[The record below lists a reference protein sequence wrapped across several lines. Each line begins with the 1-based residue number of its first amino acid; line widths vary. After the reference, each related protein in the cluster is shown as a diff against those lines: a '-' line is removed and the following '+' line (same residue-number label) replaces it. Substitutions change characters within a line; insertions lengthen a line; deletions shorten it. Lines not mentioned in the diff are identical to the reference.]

1 MRARDFSRLKLEPP
15 VMRSPETYVFSK
27 LSESIGRVGLCCVP
41 FSSGPRRIALDSY
54 SLLKTIWIKNLV
66 KFTKLGLVL
75 FSIEAVAQSS
85 GAFISRQD
93 RLQLTDFYTNMLRQ
107 KLAGELKLIG
117 VEGQEPV
124 VSLSIEFDDTKVV
137 ADADA
142 WRRSQES
149 KAGAERAAQTE
160 AVKSNIAELMEKY
173 KPIQPQLPEPP
184 QTNEKADE
192 EPDDVAKDEEIK
204 GGIRLGRLN
213 VDIANATI
221 SQIINRAQD
230 DLRKKPVVEKNEK
243 PQTATV
249 PQVIIPAQPPVTLS
263 ISVPAPQS
271 APLEPFAYKAADY
284 IKKISV
290 DIILPAKTPKSF
302 ADSVPNLVATFLE
315 FKTIANGASTAGWVK
330 VKTAPPVPEAP
341 KAEVAKP
348 TPQTFIEGIWKPEN
362 SFIAIVV
369 SVLILGL
376 FIIIAMFAASR
387 ALSKGLQSA
396 MSGLG
401 KDIAALRP
409 ADSARDSD
417 EDSNVKDVSA
427 PTVNIASDQR
437 GSFDQA
443 AAGQAITR
451 DMQNIRSQVSGFISE
466 NTFLCAEYL
475 SDMFYDDT
483 GLADFRDLLSF
494 MGYAPLKPSLD
505 HLPRA
510 AVEKLETY
518 IEEHRESP
526 PNMLSGAEIA
536 QRMYAECVSKATL
549 RDESMKVFDPI
560 RAVLIK
566 YDDAV
571 VSKYIS
577 DADTVSIAILLKT
590 LSVERGNRLMKS
602 IPAGVLK
609 ESAALLDRPIDSP
622 DQVIAQMIT
631 KLSEVSAGIAERSQ
645 AQRRLIMRLVKTV
658 TTAEEGMVY
667 DLIPPDD
674 WELKRQI
681 MLTKLF
687 LKDVPYVPVKAL
699 GQAFNALPLAKRAEV
714 MLVADEALKTALNS
728 TVGSGNKRAEM
739 LQAEI
744 DQNQKNVKK
753 MAEINNRKSAT
764 LESLVQSVRR
774 VIAADKQIVDQIIF
788 AQANAL
794 GLKIPEG
801 LVLPAEVNK
810 AA

>member
-1 MRARDFSRLKLEPP
+1 LDSVGL
-15 VMRSPETYVFSK
+15 SK
-27 LSESIGRVGLCCVP
+27 LSLGRKLAKYG
-41 FSSGPRRIALDSY
+41 R
-54 SLLKTIWIKNLV
+54 
-66 KFTKLGLVL
+66 LGLL
-75 FSIEAVAQSS
+75 MFSIQAMAQSS
-85 GAFISRQD
+85 DAFISRQD

-107 KLAGELKLIG
+107 KLAGELKLVG
-117 VEGQEPV
+117 VEGQDPV

-142 WRRSQES
+142 WRKNQETR
-149 KAGAERAAQTE
+149 AGAERAAQTE

-173 KPIQPQLPEPP
+173 KPVQPQLPEPP
-184 QTNEKADE
+184 EVSENAVE
-192 EPDDVAKDEEIK
+192 ESEDAKKEDDVQ
-204 GGIRLGRLN
+204 GGTRLGRLN
-213 VDIANATI
+213 VDISNATI
-221 SQIINRAQD
+221 SQIINKAQD
-230 DLRKKPVVEKNEK
+230 EFKNKKESDKPEKQ
-243 PQTATV
+243 QTPV
-249 PQVIIPAQPPVTLS
+249 PQVVIPAQPPVTLS

-271 APLEPFAYKAADY
+271 TVFEPFVYKAADY
-284 IKKISV
+284 IKKITA
-290 DIILPAKTPKSF
+290 DIILPPKTPKAFS
-302 ADSVPNLVATFLE
+302 DSVPNMVATFLE
-315 FKTIANGASTAGWVK
+315 FKTIAKGASTSGWVK
-330 VKTAPPVPEAP
+330 VKIAPPIPEAP
-341 KAEVAKP
+341 KVEAEKP
-348 TPQTFIEGIWKPEN
+348 TPKTFIEGIWKPEN
-362 SFIAIVV
+362 AFISIIV

-376 FIIIAMFAASR
+376 FLVIAMFAASR
-387 ALSKGLQSA
+387 ALSKGLQNA

-409 ADSARDSD
+409 ADAARDGE
-417 EDSNVKDVSA
+417 EDQGGKDVTA
-427 PTVNIASDQR
+427 PVVSVTSDQR

-475 SDMFYDDT
+475 SDMFYDDN

-494 MGYAPLKPSLD
+494 MGYAPLKPALD

-549 RDESMKVFDPI
+549 RDESMKVFDPV

-571 VSKYIS
+571 VSKYIT
-577 DADTVSIAILLKT
+577 DADTVSVAILLKT
-590 LSVERGNRLMKS
+590 LSVERGNRLMKA
-602 IPAGVLK
+602 IPAAILK
-609 ESAALLDRPIDSP
+609 ESAAMLDRPIDSP

-631 KLSEVSAGIAERSQ
+631 KLSEVSAGIVERSQ

-658 TTAEEGMVY
+658 TTAEEGLVY
-667 DLIPPDD
+667 DLIPAED

-681 MLTKLF
+681 MQTKIF
-687 LKDVPYVPVKAL
+687 LRDAQYVPAKAL
-699 GQAFNALPLAKRAEV
+699 GQAFSSLPLAKRAEV
-714 MLVADEALKTALNS
+714 ILVAEDALKAALNAS
-728 TVGSGNKRAEM
+728 VGSGNKRAEM

-744 DQNQKNVKK
+744 DQNQKNAKK
-753 MAEINNRKSAT
+753 MGDINTRKAAI
-764 LESLVQSVRR
+764 LESFVVAVRR
-774 VIAADKQIVDQIIF
+774 VIGADKQIVDQIIY
-788 AQANAL
+788 AQATAL
-794 GLKIPEG
+794 GIKIPEG
-801 LVLPAEVNK
+801 LVLPADINK

>member
-1 MRARDFSRLKLEPP
+1 
-15 VMRSPETYVFSK
+15 
-27 LSESIGRVGLCCVP
+27 
-41 FSSGPRRIALDSY
+41 
-54 SLLKTIWIKNLV
+54 
-66 KFTKLGLVL
+66 
-75 FSIEAVAQSS
+75 
-85 GAFISRQD
+85 
-93 RLQLTDFYTNMLRQ
+93 MLRQ

-117 VEGQEPV
+117 VEGQDPV
-124 VSLSIEFDDTKVV
+124 VSLSIEFDDTKVG

-142 WRRSQES
+142 WRRTQES

-173 KPIQPQLPEPP
+173 KPVQPQLPTPP
-184 QTNEKADE
+184 EAVDNADE
-192 EPDDVAKDEEIK
+192 EVEDAKKEEEIQ
-204 GGIRLGRLN
+204 GGTRLGRLN
-213 VDIANATI
+213 VDISNATI
-221 SQIINRAQD
+221 SEIINKAQD
-230 DLRKKPVVEKNEK
+230 DLKNKKAVEKTEK
-243 PQTATV
+243 PQQPV
-249 PQVIIPAQPPVTLS
+249 MPQVVIPAQPPVTLS

-271 APLEPFAYKAADY
+271 AAIEPFVYKAADY
-284 IKKISV
+284 IKKITA

-302 ADSVPNLVATFLE
+302 ADSVPNMVATFLE
-315 FKTIANGASTAGWVK
+315 FKAIANGAPTSGWVK
-330 VKTAPPVPEAP
+330 VKVAPPIPEAP
-341 KAEVAKP
+341 KVEAEKP
-348 TPQTFIEGIWKPEN
+348 SPKTFIEGIWKPEN
-362 SFIAIVV
+362 AFISIVV

-376 FIIIAMFAASR
+376 FLVIAMFAASR
-387 ALSKGLQSA
+387 SLSKGLQNA

-409 ADSARDSD
+409 ADAARDSD
-417 EDSNVKDVSA
+417 EDAGAKDVAA
-427 PTVNIASDQR
+427 PVVNVASDQR

-466 NTFLCAEYL
+466 NTFLCAEYM
-475 SDMFYDDT
+475 SDMFYDDN

-494 MGYAPLKPSLD
+494 MGYAPLKAALD

-518 IEEHRESP
+518 IEEHRELP

-549 RDESMKVFDPI
+549 RDESMKVFDPV

-571 VSKYIS
+571 ISKYIA

-590 LSVERGNRLMKS
+590 LSVERGNRLMKA
-602 IPAGVLK
+602 IPAAVLK
-609 ESAALLDRPIDSP
+609 ESAAMLDRPIESP

-631 KLSEVSAGIAERSQ
+631 KLSEVSAGIVERSQ

-658 TTAEEGMVY
+658 TSAEEGLVY
-667 DLIPPDD
+667 DLIPADD

-681 MLTKLF
+681 MQTKLF
-687 LKDVPYVPVKAL
+687 LKDVQYVPVKSL
-699 GQAFNALPLAKRAEV
+699 GQAFSSIPLGKRAEII
-714 MLVADEALKTALNS
+714 LVADDALKAALNA

-744 DQNQKNVKK
+744 EQNQKNTKK
-753 MAEINNRKSAT
+753 MGEISARKSAI
-764 LESLVQSVRR
+764 L
-774 VIAADKQIVDQIIF
+774 D
-788 AQANAL
+788 
-794 GLKIPEG
+794 
-801 LVLPAEVNK
+801 
-810 AA
+810 

>member
-1 MRARDFSRLKLEPP
+1 MPFKSAQVEKLTFFLKRPISLDEPLCFAP
-15 VMRSPETYVFSK
+15 TYCGLGDLLDS
-27 LSESIGRVGLCCVP
+27 VGL
-41 FSSGPRRIALDSY
+41 SKA
-54 SLLKTIWIKNLV
+54 IWGKKLARYG
-66 KFTKLGLVL
+66 KLGLLL
-75 FSIEAVAQSS
+75 FSIEALAQSS

-117 VEGQEPV
+117 VEGQDPV

-142 WRRSQES
+142 WRRTQES
-149 KAGAERAAQTE
+149 KAGAERAAQNE

-173 KPIQPQLPEPP
+173 KPVQPQLPTPP
-184 QTNEKADE
+184 EAADNADE
-192 EPDDVAKDEEIK
+192 DGEDAKKEDEIQ
-204 GGIRLGRLN
+204 GGTRLGRLN
-213 VDIANATI
+213 VDISNATI
-221 SQIINRAQD
+221 SEIINKAQD
-230 DLRKKPVVEKNEK
+230 DLKNKKTADKADK
-243 PQTATV
+243 PQPTA
-249 PQVIIPAQPPVTLS
+249 PQVVIPAQPPVTLS

-271 APLEPFAYKAADY
+271 ASIEPFVYKAADY
-284 IKKISV
+284 IKKITA

-302 ADSVPNLVATFLE
+302 ADSVPNMVATFLE
-315 FKTIANGASTAGWVK
+315 FKAIANGAPTSGWVK
-330 VKTAPPVPEAP
+330 VKVAPPIPEAP
-341 KAEVAKP
+341 KVEAEKP
-348 TPQTFIEGIWKPEN
+348 SPKTFIEGIWKPEN
-362 SFIAIVV
+362 AFISIVV

-376 FIIIAMFAASR
+376 FMVIAMFAASR
-387 ALSKGLQSA
+387 ALSKGLQNA

-409 ADSARDSD
+409 AEAARDSEEEVAAKD
-417 EDSNVKDVSA
+417 AVAPVVNV
-427 PTVNIASDQR
+427 TSDQR

-451 DMQNIRSQVSGFISE
+451 DMQNIRRQVSGFISE
-466 NTFLCAEYL
+466 NTFLCAEYM
-475 SDMFYDDT
+475 SDMFYDDN

-494 MGYAPLKPSLD
+494 MGYAPLKAAID

-518 IEEHRESP
+518 IEEHRELP

-549 RDESMKVFDPI
+549 RDESMKVFDPV

-571 VSKYIS
+571 ISKFVA

-590 LSVERGNRLMKS
+590 LSVERGNRLMKV
-602 IPAGVLK
+602 IPAAILK
-609 ESAALLDRPIDSP
+609 ESAAMLDRPIESP

-631 KLSEVSAGIAERSQ
+631 KLSEVSAGIVERSQ

-658 TTAEEGMVY
+658 TSAEEGLVY
-667 DLIPPDD
+667 DLIPADD

-681 MLTKLF
+681 MQSKLF
-687 LKDVPYVPVKAL
+687 LRDVQYVPAKAL
-699 GQAFNALPLAKRAEV
+699 GQAFSSLPLAKRAEII
-714 MLVADEALKTALNS
+714 LVADDALKAALNA

-744 DQNQKNVKK
+744 EQNQKNTKK
-753 MAEINNRKSAT
+753 MGDISSRKSAI
-764 LESLVQSVRR
+764 LEGLVVAVRR
-774 VIAADKQIVDQIIF
+774 VVGADRQIVDQIIY
-788 AQANAL
+788 AQAKAL

-801 LVLPAEVNK
+801 LVLPADTSR